1 MTMTID
7 DIQSRIVSIG
17 APVDTAQTAQRAAVA
32 QASSRCEVAMDA
44 IRAKYGRDAVTV
56 AALAPEPEA
65 EQDGDVPF

>member
-44 IRAKYGRDAVTV
+44 IIVRRAWGVT
-56 AALAPEPEA
+56 LI
-65 EQDGDVPF
+65 GT